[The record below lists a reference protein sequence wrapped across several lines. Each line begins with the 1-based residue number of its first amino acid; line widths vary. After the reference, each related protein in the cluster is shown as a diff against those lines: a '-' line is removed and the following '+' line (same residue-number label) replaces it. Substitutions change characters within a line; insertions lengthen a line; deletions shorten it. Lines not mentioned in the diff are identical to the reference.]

1 MGRCSTRHN
10 YQLSEEFNTK
20 HSFVDARGES
30 QSTYVQ
36 DYPRTILSIEP
47 GKYFGPL
54 SNAALPQILMLKLDS
69 YVYWL
74 PYHIYDIST
83 SKSVRPPPS
92 N

>member
-47 GKYFGPL
+47 
-54 SNAALPQILMLKLDS
+54 DS